1 MEKLGLLTGLLLVAG
16 LTFAQV
22 TKLEETTVEPP
33 KFVGQQ
39 IMDSDEEMT
48 SSPICYYLKNNL
60 QSQNYSEEGVV
71 TVLFTIN
78 PDGTLSNFTVK
89 NSVDATNDNAVLNC
103 LKSTS
108 GLWQA
113 GRVNGT
119 PVEMEKEIYVH
130 FVNPSTTSLEELAQE
145 NIMAAINK
153 VETAKNVKNS
163 IRLSAEKANKKATRK
178 LHSAL
183 YYLDEATKY
192 QPEEASIIF
201 WQACAYDELGNEIR
215 RAEKLNQFMEMVD
228 LQYQAQVES
237 VSIFLN

>member
-1 MEKLGLLTGLLLVAG
+1 MKKFGLLTGLLLVVG

-22 TKLEETTVEPP
+22 TELKETTVEPP
-33 KFVGQQ
+33 KFIGQQ
-39 IMDSDEEMT
+39 IIDTNEEMK

-60 QSQNYSEEGVV
+60 QTQDYTEEGVV
-71 TVLFTIN
+71 NVLFTIN
-78 PDGTLSNFTVK
+78 PDGTLSNFTIK

-113 GRVNGT
+113 GQVNGT

-130 FVNPSTTSLEELAQE
+130 FVNPGTTSLEELAQE
-145 NIMAAINK
+145 NIMAAITKFEN
-153 VETAKNVKNS
+153 AKNIKNS
-163 IRLSAEKANKKATRK
+163 VKLSSDKANRKASRK

-201 WQACAYDELGNEIR
+201 WQACTYDELGDEINKT
-215 RAEKLNQFMEMVD
+215 EKLSRFMDMVD